1 MATNQYYNAGFNP
14 LAAEDMES
22 LSIQTE
28 NAGFHEIKIYNN
40 TKDKLWELS
49 DMLNIA
55 ASLPDVV
62 LIGKNLQNLL
72 VRADT
77 VWEGIKE
84 GANKKRVKLK
94 IQGNE
99 FIYMGEMLERATKIK
114 RYIKMYEDG
123 ESFISTYKE
132 TPEDFIDFK
141 DKNTST
147 ASKASLLR
155 EKIQEQVALAAKEWG
170 KLAALINL
178 NMPLV
183 IKEERNIFFR

>member
-84 GANKKRVKLK
+84 GANKKRVNICFNKTLISLYHVISSSVK
-94 IQGNE
+94 P
-99 FIYMGEMLERATKIK
+99 FSRSL
-114 RYIKMYEDG
+114 
-123 ESFISTYKE
+123 SFS
-132 TPEDFIDFK
+132 DF
-141 DKNTST
+141 S
-147 ASKASLLR
+147 S
-155 EKIQEQVALAAKEWG
+155 
-170 KLAALINL
+170 
-178 NMPLV
+178 
-183 IKEERNIFFR
+183 